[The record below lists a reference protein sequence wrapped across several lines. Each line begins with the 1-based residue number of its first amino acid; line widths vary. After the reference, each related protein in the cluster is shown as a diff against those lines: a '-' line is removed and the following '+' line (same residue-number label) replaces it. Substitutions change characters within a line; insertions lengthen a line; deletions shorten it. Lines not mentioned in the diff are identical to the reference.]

1 MLFLAPLF
9 FSAASVGMAQ
19 QSQTKASK
27 AVADGKLVFGEY
39 CADCHGP
46 DAKGNGLVVPA
57 LKQQPPDL
65 TTLSKRN
72 NGTFPTD
79 NVKKVLAHGVT
90 LPVHGTAEMPI
101 WGKTFVAFQANEL
114 IQYLQSVQV
123 K

>member
-1 MLFLAPLF
+1 MLFVVPLF
-9 FSAASVGMAQ
+9 AAASVGMAQ
-19 QSQTKASK
+19 QSQTKASR
-27 AVADGKLVFGEY
+27 AAADGKLAFGEY

-46 DAKGNGLVVPA
+46 DAKGNGVVVPA

-79 NVKKVLAHGVT
+79 NVRKLLTRGANV
-90 LPVHGTAEMPI
+90 PVHGTPEMPI
-101 WGKTFVAFQANEL
+101 WGKTFVAYQANNL